1 MIRNPKSV
9 GFELLKGEMT
19 AVGPDLIR
27 KLVKRV
33 WVLP

>member
-9 GFELLKGEMT
+9 GFELLKG
-19 AVGPDLIR
+19 APDLIR

-33 WVLP
+33 WVPP